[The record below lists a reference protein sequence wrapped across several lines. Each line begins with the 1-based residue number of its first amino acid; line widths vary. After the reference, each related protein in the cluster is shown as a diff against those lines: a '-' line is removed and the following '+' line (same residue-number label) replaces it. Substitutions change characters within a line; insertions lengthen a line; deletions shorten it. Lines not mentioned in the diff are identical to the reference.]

1 MSVMTGAKV
10 VGQTASHSK
19 QGKTGHTEC
28 QRILDPGYE
37 ISYLHGSRLLAHK
50 AIDKLGK
57 SEINKQT

>member
-37 ISYLHGSRLLAHK
+37 ISYLHGSRLLAHTVG
-50 AIDKLGK
+50 A
-57 SEINKQT
+57 KQLTN